1 MITRGLES
9 AANGMLSLIEM
20 QDNIANNLANVN
32 TTGYKRTA
40 LTFKNIL
47 DANVS
52 QSEGTLLDGETRNL
66 GTLSMGSS
74 LQKLTYDFSQ
84 GTLMRT
90 DNPFDLALEGDGFF
104 KIQDPASKEV
114 SYTRNGSFTLDKSNF
129 IMTKDGYYLLDQN
142 DQPISINV
150 AELDMDNTNQFTVTE
165 RGQIEI
171 NGRYGKTQIEQ
182 TIAVYDFQDKD
193 MLFNTG
199 GSRFVSKDMEAN
211 PPVAAE
217 KFVIQQGHLEASNAN
232 VIREMLNT
240 INTSRNYESLTKIV
254 KTSNSTLSE
263 AISVGKI
270 KV

>member
-47 DANVS
+47 DANVC
-52 QSEGTLLDGETRNL
+52 QSSGTLLDGETRNL

-74 LQKLTYDFSQ
+74 LQTLTYDFSQ

-90 DNPFDLALEGDGFF
+90 DNPFDLAIEGDGFF
-104 KIQDPASKEV
+104 KIQDPATKEI
-114 SYTRNGSFTLDKSNF
+114 SFTRNGSFTLDKSNN
-129 IMTKDGYYLLDQN
+129 IMTKDGYYLLDQE
-142 DQPISINV
+142 DKPISINV

-182 TIAVYDFQDKD
+182 SIAVYDFEDKE

-211 PPVAAE
+211 PPIQAE

-254 KTSNSTLSE
+254 KSSNSTLSA
-263 AISVGKI
+263 AIALGKI